1 MPNTGLMGHTGLM
14 VHMGAG
20 ENRKDAAGPRPA
32 TDPMRTAGN
41 LAIVVA
47 LVTRKTQSS
56 LGAGHGHVRR
66 ALKLGSADMSFDPKG
81 EGSRANV
88 DLRLGAMDQIG
99 EVLRNHYPPKVSEKH
114 SSPGSAQIGALV
126 RDLLLGQHRWTDNS
140 RWGEYA
146 ATVGKAV
153 ETALARRAPAQGA
166 QPTGVIE
173 ECAKIAESHVG
184 AANNPNYDEACR
196 DIAKA
201 IREELAEVPQG
212 ADLTEQQI
220 IDRERY
226 RCVKLCERWIETF
239 NAVDIQ
245 YTPPKEYATD
255 AIKDIIDLITDG
267 QDVRDVP

>member
-99 EVLRNHYPPKVSEKH
+99 EVLRNHYPPKVSEKR
-114 SSPGSAQIGALV
+114 SSPDSEVRSILEGWFGEALENMEDAARVKRYLFDPLCKAVNRDVAQAAISSTQSAPAQIGVLV
-126 RDLLLGQHRWTDNS
+126 RDLLSGLHRWTDNG
-140 RWGEYA
+140 RWNEYA
-146 ATVGKAV
+146 AEIGKAV
-153 ETALARRAPAQGA
+153 EARLSRA
-166 QPTGVIE
+166 QPQEVWTTDDVERATKAMYDAEWGHG
-173 ECAKIAESHVG
+173 AWDTIA
-184 AANNPNYDEACR
+184 D
-196 DIAKA
+196 
-201 IREELAEVPQG
+201 AERRQWQFCFQAG
-212 ADLTEQQI
+212 LDALT
-220 IDRERY
+220 R
-226 RCVKLCERWIETF
+226 
-239 NAVDIQ
+239 
-245 YTPPKEYATD
+245 P
-255 AIKDIIDLITDG
+255 
-267 QDVRDVP
+267 VRP